1 MKPVKILFFFFSLCF
16 ANLLMAHPGHS
27 GDPGFTQGFLHPLS
41 GFDHFLVILLVGFWS
56 VFVLKNFWLGPLI
69 FMVGMIF
76 GVFLGLT
83 DLNIE
88 WLELGISISVMA
100 LGLFIFL
107 KKKLDLRMSLFLIG
121 IFGAFHGLAHV
132 QYLNFMHSGFIYQSL
147 EDLSGL
153 LLATFTLHLLGA
165 AIAKISKHQISI
177 VSQGAGSIAF
187 IYGLILT
194 ARLI

>member
-1 MKPVKILFFFFSLCF
+1 MKPLKILFFSFFISF
-16 ANLLMAHPGHS
+16 ANLLMAHPGHD

-56 VFVLKNFWLGPLI
+56 VFVLNKFWLGPFI

-76 GVFLGLT
+76 GVFFGLV
-83 DLNIE
+83 DIHIE

-100 LGLFIFL
+100 IGLFIFL
-107 KKKLDLRMSLFLIG
+107 KKKLDLRMSLFLMA

-147 EDLSGL
+147 EDLGGL
-153 LLATFTLHLLGA
+153 LLATFALHLLGA
-165 AIAKISKHQISI
+165 GIAKISKHQISI

>member
-1 MKPVKILFFFFSLCF
+1 MKHLKIILFFFFISF
-16 ANLLMAHPGHS
+16 ANLLMAHPGHV
-27 GDPGFTQGFLHPLS
+27 GDPGFMQGFFHPFS

-69 FMVGMIF
+69 FMVGMMF
-76 GVFLGLT
+76 GVFLGLI

-107 KKKLDLRMSLFLIG
+107 KKNLDLRMSLFLIG

-132 QYLNFMHSGFIYQSL
+132 QYLNFMHSNFIYKSL

-153 LLATFTLHLLGA
+153 LLATFALHLLGA
-165 AIAKISKHQISI
+165 GIAKISKHQISI

>member
-1 MKPVKILFFFFSLCF
+1 MRLIKVLTFFFAVCFSK
-16 ANLLMAHPGHS
+16 LLMAHPGH
-27 GDPGFTQGFLHPLS
+27 GGEPGFTQGLLHPLS

-56 VFVLKNFWLGPLI
+56 VFVLKSLWVGPLTFI
-69 FMVGMIF
+69 VGMIL
-76 GVFLGLT
+76 GVFLALVG
-83 DLNIE
+83 ISME

-100 LGLFIFL
+100 LGILIFL
-107 KKKLDLRMSLFLIG
+107 KKKLDLRISLFLIA

-132 QYLNFMHSGFIYQSL
+132 QYLNFMHSGFIYKSF
-147 EDLSGL
+147 EDLVGL
-153 LLATFTLHLLGA
+153 LLATFALHLLGA
-165 AIAKISKHQISI
+165 GTAKLSKFKIAL

>member
-1 MKPVKILFFFFSLCF
+1 MKPVKIFFFFFFLCF
-16 ANLLMAHPGHS
+16 ANLLMAHPGHI
-27 GDPGFTQGFLHPLS
+27 GGPGFMQGFLHPLS

-56 VFVLKNFWLGPLI
+56 VFVLNIFWLGPLI
-69 FMVGMIF
+69 FMAGMIL
-76 GVFLGLT
+76 GVFFGLT
-83 DLNIE
+83 DVNIE

-100 LGLFIFL
+100 IGLFIFL
-107 KKKLDLRMSLFLIG
+107 KKKLDLRMSLFLMA

-147 EDLSGL
+147 EDLGGL
-153 LLATFTLHLLGA
+153 LLATFALHLLGA
-165 AIAKISKHQISI
+165 GIAKISKHQISI